1 MGAKAKAGGV
11 RKDRGEEKV
20 GERERECGRD
30 ISRFRLC
37 CCGLRCRFAIMQSD
51 SGRNSRRKERKKSGR
66 GKKEVVEGLEKNNKK
81 QDHAAHRRRVEE
93 AAELI

>member
-1 MGAKAKAGGV
+1 MGGGKS
-11 RKDRGEEKV
+11 RR
-20 GERERECGRD
+20 ERERECGRD

-66 GKKEVVEGLEKNNKK
+66 GKKRGGGGVGKK